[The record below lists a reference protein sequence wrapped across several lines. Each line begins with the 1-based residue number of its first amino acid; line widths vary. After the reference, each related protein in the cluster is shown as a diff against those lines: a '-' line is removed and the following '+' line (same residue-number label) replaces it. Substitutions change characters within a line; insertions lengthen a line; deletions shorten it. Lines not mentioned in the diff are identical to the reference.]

1 MANKGK
7 IKKKLFNI
15 KKIRSFAQPN
25 EPRFNVVF
33 YRPTWW
39 QQNAASMETAEV
51 IKSVRK
57 SGNNLV
63 DTDTCFII
71 NTYLDRANKKLL

>member
-15 KKIRSFAQPN
+15 KKIRSFAQP
-25 EPRFNVVF
+25 RFNVVF

-39 QQNAASMETAEV
+39 QQNAATMETAEV
-51 IKSVRK
+51 INSVRK